1 MAYTNN
7 TVATLINIVVISA
20 YELLIIIAA
29 TYKVP
34 NKGWALFTVLDTQ
47 YCIHSGLL
55 GIITSEN
62 SVSERLSLPKVI
74 EQGTGRGCIHTLG
87 SLVPEHVAL
96 TTVPDGLLDDDFA
109 VNKIQIQPCLGT
121 L

>member
-7 TVATLINIVVISA
+7 DVATLINIVVISA

-34 NKGWALFTVLDTQ
+34 NKGWALFTVLDVQ
-47 YCIHSGLL
+47 YCIRSGLL

-62 SVSERLSLPKVI
+62 SGSERLSLPKVT
-74 EQGTGRGCIHTLG
+74 QVDSGGAGVQTQDSG
-87 SLVPEHVAL
+87 
-96 TTVPDGLLDDDFA
+96 
-109 VNKIQIQPCLGT
+109 
-121 L
+121 

>member
-34 NKGWALFTVLDTQ
+34 NKGWALFPVLDTQ

-62 SVSERLSLPKVI
+62 SVSERLSLPKVT
-74 EQGTGRGCIHTLG
+74 QADSGGAGVQTQD
-87 SLVPEHVAL
+87 SS
-96 TTVPDGLLDDDFA
+96 
-109 VNKIQIQPCLGT
+109 
-121 L
+121 